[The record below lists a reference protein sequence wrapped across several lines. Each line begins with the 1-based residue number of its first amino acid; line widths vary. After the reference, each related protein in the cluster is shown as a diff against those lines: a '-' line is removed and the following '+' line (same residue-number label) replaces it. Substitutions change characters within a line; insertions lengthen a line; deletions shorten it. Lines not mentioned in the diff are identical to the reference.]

1 MRRVVFVVP
10 PAVEIFDLAGP
21 AQVFHEACA
30 AGADYHV
37 VYASLS
43 EHARSEQGLEL
54 CGLAPLPSDCGP
66 ADLIIVT
73 GSGELRRDVLAR
85 KRPLRVLLDWLRAA
99 YRNGATVASVC
110 VGAFALAAA
119 GLLDGRRATT
129 HWKHVDELQRA
140 FPRVQVEPNR
150 LFVIEDRIATS
161 AGVASG
167 VDLAL
172 ALVERDNGSRIAA
185 IAAREL
191 VLTARRPGT
200 HEQLSPYFALRDH
213 TFAHVHV
220 AQDWLVE
227 HTGEPFDLGSL
238 AAIAGVSERT
248 LTRAFRAATGSS
260 VKSYATA
267 LRLEQARTLLRDRTL
282 SVEAVAERCGFA
294 DARQLRRLWR
304 SHFAESPHS
313 YRNAST
319 G

>member
-1 MRRVVFVVP
+1 MKRVIFVVP

-21 AQVFHEACA
+21 AQVFYEARA
-30 AGADYHV
+30 AGADCQV

-43 EHARSEQGLEL
+43 ERTRSEQGLEL
-54 CGLAPLPSDCGP
+54 CGLTPLPSDAGRD
-66 ADLIIVT
+66 DLIVVA
-73 GSGELRRDVLAR
+73 GGAKLRRSVLAR
-85 KRPLRVLLDWLRAA
+85 ERSFRTLLAWLRAS
-99 YRNGATVASVC
+99 YRSGATVASVC

-119 GLLDGRRATT
+119 GLLDGRSATT
-129 HWKHVDELQRA
+129 HWKHVDELQRT
-140 FPRVQVEPNR
+140 FPRVLVEPNR
-150 LFVIEDRIATS
+150 LFVIHDRIATS

-172 ALVERDNGSRIAA
+172 VLVERDYGSRIAA

-191 VLTARRPGT
+191 VVTVRRPGT

-213 TFAHVHV
+213 TFAEVHA

-227 HTGEPFDLGSL
+227 HAGEPFTLASL

-248 LTRAFRAATGSS
+248 LTRAFRAATGGT

-267 LRLEQARTLLRDRTL
+267 LRLEQARALLRDRALT
-282 SVEAVAERCGFA
+282 VEAVAERCGFA

-304 SHFAESPHS
+304 THFTTSPS
-313 YRNAST
+313 QAR
-319 G
+319 